1 MNLFDASAPR
11 HHAQTLLLLFALA
24 ISAVGNAMSIWW
36 YGGKVTHYIP
46 VTITGETGA
55 AMTSRPGVF
64 PLAIQTHVAELVVKT
79 LGNVTPDSLL
89 PAIQAVR
96 PYLEPSTYVALH
108 AQGQAEAATMHV
120 ADVSVMTTDVVLSE
134 VNAMQHQGRFDFTRL
149 KFRAVRHLF
158 SYGMALKPHDVTVV
172 VDVMP
177 PPIGRGVGEA
187 LRVTHI
193 AWPPLKIKDGDIQ
206 DFTFEDQITKSIKPF
221 RRGVTR

>member
-1 MNLFDASAPR
+1 MSLFDVSAPR
-11 HHAQTLLLLFALA
+11 QHAQTVLLLFVLA
-24 ISAVGNAMSIWW
+24 VSAVGNAMSIWW

-46 VTITGETGA
+46 VTATGETGA
-55 AMTSRPGVF
+55 AMTSRPGEF
-64 PLAIQTHVAELVVKT
+64 PVAIQTRVAELVVKT

-96 PYLEPSTYVALH
+96 PYLEPAMYVALH

-120 ADVSVMTTDVVLSE
+120 ADVSVMTTDVILSE
-134 VNAMQHQGRFDFTRL
+134 VQAMPRQGRVDVTRL
-149 KFRAVRHLF
+149 KFRAVRRLF
-158 SYGMALKPHDVTVV
+158 SYGMALEPHAVTVV

-177 PPIGRGVGEA
+177 PPIGSGLGEA
-187 LRVTHI
+187 LRVTHL

-206 DFTFEDQITKSIKPF
+206 DFTFEDQITQHIKTF